1 MANLRLHSLNDVKA
15 VGRLTRDP
23 ELRYTPQGTPV
34 CHFRIAVSRSYK
46 SPNSS
51 DWKEEVAFVP
61 CTVWRESAERC
72 GQRLKKGSP
81 VFVEGRL
88 KSRDWQT
95 KEGQKRTDLE
105 LDVMKIQF
113 LEMTGDGA
121 PSAGPAETLGDEGSD
136 SGTPVS
142 AGSSYGRGSS
152 SAASSANSSNN
163 NDDEVPF

>member
-1 MANLRLHSLNDVKA
+1 MANLRLHSLNDVKL

-46 SPNSS
+46 DRNSTE
-51 DWKEEVAFVP
+51 WKEEVAFVP
-61 CTVWRESAERC
+61 CNVWRETAERC

-88 KSRDWQT
+88 KSREWQT
-95 KEGQKRTDLE
+95 KEGQKRNDLE
-105 LDVMKIQF
+105 VEIQRIQF
-113 LEMTGDGA
+113 LEMAGDG
-121 PSAGPAETLGDEGSD
+121 G
-136 SGTPVS
+136 
-142 AGSSYGRGSS
+142 GSS
-152 SAASSANSSNN
+152 SAEVASEEAGAESAAPVGAGASSARSQVAQY

>member
-1 MANLRLHSLNDVKA
+1 MATNLRLLTLNDLKV

-46 SPNSS
+46 TPNSTE
-51 DWKEEVAFVP
+51 WKEEVAFVP
-61 CTVWRESAERC
+61 CTVWRETAERC

-81 VFVEGRL
+81 VSVEGRL

-95 KEGQKRTDLE
+95 KEGQKRSDLE
-105 LDVMKIQF
+105 VDVQKIQF
-113 LEMTGDGA
+113 LEMAGDAAGA
-121 PSAGPAETLGDEGSD
+121 SNATEAVPDDGGAESEA
-136 SGTPVS
+136 PV
-142 AGSSYGRGSS
+142 
-152 SAASSANSSNN
+152 AASSSYNRASKAPASANN